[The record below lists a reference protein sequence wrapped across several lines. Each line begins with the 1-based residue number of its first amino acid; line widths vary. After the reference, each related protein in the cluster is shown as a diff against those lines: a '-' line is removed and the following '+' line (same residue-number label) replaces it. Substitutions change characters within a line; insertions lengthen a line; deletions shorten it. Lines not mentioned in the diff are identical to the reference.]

1 MSHVLLGG
9 IRGYLPDRVE
19 ECQDYGTAI
28 ETAAIL
34 YALEP
39 SQVMSLAT
47 YGMLDLDVDVYG
59 SEYLE
64 IQESDTT
71 WHPGYL
77 TS

>member
-1 MSHVLLGG
+1 MLLGG
-9 IRGYLPDRVE
+9 IRGYLPDRGE

-39 SQVMSLAT
+39 YQVMSLAVD
-47 YGMLDLDVDVYG
+47 GMLDLDLDTYG

-64 IQESDTT
+64 IQESDTS

>member
-39 SQVMSLAT
+39 MQVMSLAVD
-47 YGMLDLDVDVYG
+47 GMLDLDFDTYG

-64 IQESDTT
+64 IQESDVS